1 MDLRPWNSE
10 QWREHWTSLALGMW
24 TGMRKAM
31 ARGDREVARLCI
43 GQAVSAEGLGNLDNA
58 ISTAMRVEERD
69 WLKGAPKPKP
79 GRPEPAQRSLFG

>member
-1 MDLRPWNSE
+1 MDLRPWSPE
-10 QWREHWTSLALGMW
+10 QWREHWTRMALAMRPGMHN
-24 TGMRKAM
+24 AM

-69 WLKGAPKPKP
+69 WLKVTKPA
-79 GRPEPAQRSLFG
+79 RPEPAQRSLFG